1 MVTSQIEVRIIKTFN
16 LSGGGGGGRVGHVRF
31 KESSIVQ
38 ICPMTVVHDCRAE
51 SRFATVHS
59 L

>member
-1 MVTSQIEVRIIKTFN
+1 MVTGQIDVRINKSFN
-16 LSGGGGGGRVGHVRF
+16 LSGGGGGGRVGHERF

-38 ICPMTVVHDCRAE
+38 ICPMTVVYDCRAE